1 MIRDIIIELFTSYD
15 LVAAFGIVALIM
27 LVSYGFASVI
37 GQKRMG
43 SAISIVIGLILAYVG
58 GKYTGG
64 KNGLADIEIFA
75 GIGLLGGGMF
85 RDFAII
91 STAYGAKIENL
102 KKAGLPGIISL
113 LAGVFFSLFGPT
125 MKVTAPPPIIAFLL
139 GYKDPVDIATI
150 GGGAVTFIVGP
161 VTGTALGASSDVIA
175 LSIATGVIKSVLTM
189 IITPF
194 IANRIK
200 LDNPTSAMVYGGL
213 MGTTSGVAGG
223 LAATN
228 PELVPYGAMTATF
241 YTGLGSLLVPSIG
254 FLIIR
259 LIFG

>member
-1 MIRDIIIELFTSYD
+1 MIRDIIIKLFTSYD

-27 LVSYGFASVI
+27 LISYGFASAI

-43 SAISIVIGLILAYVG
+43 SAISIVVGLILAYIG

-102 KKAGLPGIISL
+102 KKAGLPGVISL
-113 LAGVFFSLFGPT
+113 LVGVFFSLFAG
-125 MKVTAPPPIIAFLL
+125 AIIAFLL

-175 LSIATGVIKSVLTM
+175 LSIATGVVKSVLTM

-200 LDNPTSAMVYGGL
+200 LNNPTSAMVYGGL
-213 MGTTSGVAGG
+213 IGTTSGVAGG